1 MRGARERRAIW
12 NMRAF
17 FVALIAVM
25 MAAGLAQAAPQ
36 AQPTK
41 EGVLGWIN
49 AYNPK
54 RDVGRVPAVMKVAS
68 ELGLMSDPEGG
79 GMFVGFMAGV
89 IGANPKSAPG
99 IIKKLLAIRS
109 ADHWAVVRAIAYS
122 GHPNW
127 RGLMTRFAKD
137 MPDRATMAQRYL
149 DGTLP
154 TLNTP
159 VAEERTSWKDRVN
172 PRKWFAGKDD
182 DRPVP
187 LEERPEIIDVYWGY
201 YYGSRS
207 ASPVKRLVGMLPW
220 SEERDSVE
228 KLTIGSMAK
237 FTMALNASRDMKLL
251 KLLKTLQAQQTHK
264 KTKKQLAEAIE
275 AAETMEVTALRKEAL
290 DRLEELKRMGPGSK
304 RDIAWWGKLGQGAI
318 SLGCVAAAATG
329 QVALGVPCVVG
340 GAATSGLLY
349 YFASP

>member
-1 MRGARERRAIW
+1 
-12 NMRAF
+12 MRAF
-17 FVALIAVM
+17 FVALIAVVI
-25 MAAGLAQAAPQ
+25 AAGVAQAAPQ
-36 AQPTK
+36 AGPTK

-68 ELGLMSDPEGG
+68 ELGLLSDPEGG
-79 GMFVGFMAGV
+79 GMYVGFMAGV

-99 IIKKLLAIRS
+99 IIKKLLVIRT
-109 ADHWAVVRAIAYS
+109 ADQWALVRAIAYS
-122 GHPNW
+122 GHPDW
-127 RGLMTRFAKD
+127 RGLMTRFAKE

-154 TLNTP
+154 TPGTP
-159 VAEERTSWKDRVN
+159 VAEEKATWKDRVN
-172 PRKWFAGKDD
+172 PRKWFGRKDK

-201 YYGSRS
+201 YYASRS
-207 ASPVKRLVGMLPW
+207 SRPVERLVGMLRW
-220 SEERDSVE
+220 SQERDSVE
-228 KLTIGSMAK
+228 RLTIGSMAK
-237 FTMALNASRDMKLL
+237 FTMAMNASRDMKLL
-251 KLLKTLQAQQTHK
+251 RLLKQLQARQTDR
-264 KTKKQLAEAIE
+264 KTATQLAETIE
-275 AAETMEVTALRKEAL
+275 AAETMEISPLRKEAL

-304 RDIAWWGKLGQGAI
+304 RDMAWWGKLGQGAI

-340 GAATSGLLY
+340 GAATSGILY
-349 YFASP
+349 YLTQP